1 MGLESVERLLAETI
15 GLEARTVG
23 KAVLL
28 AAIQTRMAGLGITD
42 FDAYATQLSRSE
54 TALADLVEDLV
65 IPESWFFRD
74 RQPFVRLQQ
83 LARGLPAERSLRMLS
98 IPCASGEEPYS
109 IAIALHE
116 AGRPRSHIDAVDISQ
131 RLLDRALRGV
141 FSANSFRG
149 PAPFDLR
156 PYFAESPPGRTV
168 APAIQSMVRFQ
179 RGNLLDERLV
189 ADRLPYDAIFCRN
202 LLIYLTDAARRK
214 ALAALERLLHPDGL
228 LFVGHA
234 EALTVQP
241 AFAPDGDHRSF
252 AFRRGARTA
261 AEKPLSRAPKGR
273 GLASPPTPRSQQQV
287 PPYRPPTPAP
297 RMRKSAVRGPAAN
310 PLEQAAILADQQQH
324 AEAARLCEQAIRDQG
339 PSARAFKLLGVIGL
353 ATGEIARAEANLLK
367 AVYLD
372 RQEEEALLALAL
384 LARRRGEEAA
394 AERFHRRAERV
405 RQAKEGT

>member
-1 MGLESVERLLAETI
+1 MGLEQVERLLAESI

-28 AAIQTRMAGLGITD
+28 AAIQTRMEALGLAD
-42 FDAYATQLSRSE
+42 FAAYADHLHRSE
-54 TALADLVEDLV
+54 AALADLVEDLV
-65 IPESWFFRD
+65 IPETWFFRD

-83 LARGLPAERSLRMLS
+83 LARSFPADRPLRVLS

-116 AGRPRSHIDAVDISQ
+116 AGRPNSHIDAVDISQ
-131 RLLDRALRGV
+131 RLLDRAQRGV
-141 FSANSFRG
+141 FGANSFRG

-156 PYFAESPPGRTV
+156 PYFEEGPQGRTIS
-168 APAIQSMVRFQ
+168 PTIRSMVRFQ
-179 RGNLLDERLV
+179 RGNLLDERLL
-189 ADRLPYDAIFCRN
+189 ADRPPCDAIFCRN

-214 ALAALERLLHPDGL
+214 ALAALMRLLQPDGV

-234 EALTVQP
+234 ESLIVQP
-241 AFAPDGDHRSF
+241 AFAAEGDHRSF
-252 AFRRGARTA
+252 AFHRGPRAN
-261 AEKPLSRAPKGR
+261 AEKPLSRAPK
-273 GLASPPTPRSQQQV
+273 ATAQPFPTGPRIIQIPSH
-287 PPYRPPTPAP
+287 RPATPAP
-297 RMRKSAVRGPAAN
+297 RQRKSTVPGTTPNLLDEAAT
-310 PLEQAAILADQQQH
+310 LADQQRH

-384 LARRRGEEAA
+384 LARRRGEDAA
-394 AERFHRRAERV
+394 AERYHRRAERV
-405 RQAKEGT
+405 RQAKEGA